1 MAPDVGYCKAV
12 DTPDWGS
19 SGLYTFYNYTD
30 RYDRVLVKTGN
41 PLKNKLTRGA
51 AHRKFF

>member
-12 DTPDWGS
+12 DNTRLGIIRAIYFD
-19 SGLYTFYNYTD
+19 NYTD